1 MIIDYAPGG
10 DLMQM
15 LTKKNYLSEAAVKF
29 YGAQILLGLEQI
41 HKMGVL
47 YRDLK
52 PENVLIDEVGNL
64 KLADFGISKDISDL
78 KRTKTVI
85 GT

>member
-1 MIIDYAPGG
+1 
-10 DLMQM
+10 
-15 LTKKNYLSEAAVKF
+15 
-29 YGAQILLGLEQI
+29 
-41 HKMGVL
+41 MGVL

-64 KLADFGISKDISDL
+64 KLADFGISKDISTL

>member
-15 LTKKNYLSEAAVKF
+15 LTKKNNLPESTVKF

-41 HKMGVL
+41 HKMGIL

-52 PENVLIDEVGNL
+52 PENVLIDEAGNL
-64 KLADFGISKDISDL
+64 KLADFGISKDISTL
-78 KRTKTVI
+78 QKTKTVI

>member
-15 LTKKNYLSEAAVKF
+15 LTKKNNLPESTVKF

-41 HKMGVL
+41 HKMGIL

-52 PENVLIDEVGNL
+52 PENVLIDEAGNL
-64 KLADFGISKDISDL
+64 KLADFGISKDISTL
-78 KRTKTVI
+78 KKTKTVI